1 MSPLLIALPIF
12 AISYLLL
19 PYYRSGQPFQPKDT
33 ILAFDHDSMLAD
45 LMTQGGD
52 ARIVLDPQTRLNRY
66 SSGPY
71 PRDMLALASST
82 ANDLS
87 ADAAVYIA
95 EKYGADAAALNSG
108 AAYAEA
114 LEQSRSQIRNAY
126 ALPSDID
133 IFFAPSGTDLEYV
146 PLFASAGKG
155 KNGVSNLLLGADE
168 VGSGCI
174 HSAAGH
180 YFANETALG
189 TVVAPGQLVEDMVPV
204 TMGDFPVRDA
214 MGTAFDGPAIAT
226 QMGPKIAEAL
236 ANGLHPLVHIVHGS
250 KTGLVLP
257 HLDEI
262 DALIARFG
270 TSVSF
275 VVDACQARI
284 TTPAIH
290 DYLQRGIIVF
300 LTGSKF
306 MGGPPFSGFALLP
319 PGMAANAAPLPI
331 GAAQIFR
338 LAEVPSDWAG
348 RAHLDN
354 SGNAGLA
361 LRLSASLFEL
371 ERFQKLSTAEVVR
384 VVSSF
389 TSATDRLAAMLD
401 VRKVGAAAPSEA
413 DELAGHPIEMQT
425 LVTLDLCH
433 DQNGT
438 QVRNIDFDGATAIHK
453 ALIGRDIRLG
463 QPVKCVKLT
472 DGRWGATVRIGV
484 SMPQLVR
491 LSVQNDAEIAA
502 TLTGMMDRIA
512 EPLSAL
518 LKRPS

>member
-1 MSPLLIALPIF
+1 M
-12 AISYLLL
+12 
-19 PYYRSGQPFQPKDT
+19 
-33 ILAFDHDSMLAD
+33 AFDHDSTLAD

-71 PRDMLALASST
+71 ARDVLALASST

-87 ADAAVYIA
+87 ADAAVFLR
-95 EKYGADAAALNSG
+95 EKYGADAASLNSG
-108 AAYAEA
+108 ARYADA
-114 LEQSRSQIRNAY
+114 LEQSRAQIRSAY
-126 ALPSDID
+126 NLSDDID

-146 PLFASAGKG
+146 PLFASAGKSTH
-155 KNGVSNLLLGADE
+155 GVSNLLLGADE

-174 HSAAGH
+174 HSAAGR

-189 TVVAPGQLVEDMVPV
+189 TPVAPGHPVEDMVPV
-204 TMGDFPVRDA
+204 EMGDFPVRDA
-214 MGTAFDGPAIAT
+214 MGTAFDGPTIAA
-226 QMGPKIAEAL
+226 QMGPKIADAL
-236 ANGLHPLVHIVHGS
+236 SDGLHPLVHIVHGS

-290 DYLQRGIIVF
+290 DYLDRGIIVF

-319 PGMAANAAPLPI
+319 AGMAANAAPLPA
-331 GAAQIFR
+331 GAKQIFR
-338 LAEVPSDWAG
+338 RAEVPMNWSG
-348 RAHLDN
+348 RAALDD

-371 ERFQKLSTAEVVR
+371 ERFQKLSIAEVSR
-384 VVSSF
+384 VVSGF
-389 TSATDRLAAMLD
+389 TAATDKLAAMLK
-401 VRKVGAAAPSEA
+401 VRKVSAAAPSEA
-413 DELAGHPIEMQT
+413 GEPASHPIEMQT

-433 DQNGT
+433 DQMGN
-438 QVRNIDFDGATAIHK
+438 QVRNFDFDDATAIHK
-453 ALIGRDIRLG
+453 SLIGQNIRLG
-463 QPVKCVKLT
+463 QPVKCVKLK
-472 DGRWGATVRIGV
+472 DDRWGATVRIGI
-484 SMPQLVR
+484 SMPQLVG
-491 LSVQNDAEIAA
+491 LAAHNDAEIA
-502 TLTGMMDRIA
+502 TSFDEMMRRIA
-512 EPLSAL
+512 ESLTML
-518 LKRPS
+518 LENSGRPA

>member
-1 MSPLLIALPIF
+1 M
-12 AISYLLL
+12 
-19 PYYRSGQPFQPKDT
+19 
-33 ILAFDHDSMLAD
+33 AFDHDSTLAD

-52 ARIVLDPQTRLNRY
+52 ARIVLDPQARLNRY

-71 PRDMLALASST
+71 PRDVLALASST

-87 ADAAVYIA
+87 ADAAA
-95 EKYGADAAALNSG
+95 FLSAQYGAEAESLNAG
-108 AAYAEA
+108 DAYAYA
-114 LEQSRSQIRNAY
+114 LEQSRGQIRGAY
-126 ALPSDID
+126 NLASDID

-155 KNGVSNLLLGADE
+155 INGVSNLLLGADE

-189 TVVAPGQLVEDMVPV
+189 ISVTPGQPVEGMVAV
-204 TMGDFPVRDA
+204 EMGDFPVRDA
-214 MGTAFDGPAIAT
+214 MGTAFDGPAMAT

-236 ANGLHPLVHIVHGS
+236 SAGLHPLVHVVHGS
-250 KTGLVLP
+250 KTGLILP

-270 TSVSF
+270 DAVSF

-319 PGMAANAAPLPI
+319 PTIAAKASPLPM
-331 GAAQIFR
+331 GATQIFR
-338 LAEVPSDWAG
+338 RAEVPMDWAG
-348 RAHLDN
+348 REALDD

-371 ERFQKLSTAEVVR
+371 ERFQKLSIAK
-384 VVSSF
+384 VSRLVGAF
-389 TSATDRLAAMLD
+389 TTATDKLAAMLN

-413 DELAGHPIEMQT
+413 GEPAGHPIEMQT

-433 DQNGT
+433 DANGY

-453 ALIGRDIRLG
+453 ALIGQDIRLG
-463 QPVKCVKLT
+463 QPVKCVKLV
-472 DGRWGATVRIGV
+472 DGRWGATVRIGI
-484 SMPQLVR
+484 SMPQLVK
-491 LSVQNDAEIAA
+491 LSAYDDAEIATA
-502 TLTGMMDRIA
+502 LNAMMDRIA
-512 EPLSAL
+512 THLGTFL
-518 LKRPS
+518 Q

>member
-1 MSPLLIALPIF
+1 
-12 AISYLLL
+12 
-19 PYYRSGQPFQPKDT
+19 
-33 ILAFDHDSMLAD
+33 LAFDHDSTLAD

-71 PRDMLALASST
+71 PRDVLALASST

-87 ADAAVYIA
+87 ADAAAYLS
-95 EKYGADAAALNSG
+95 EKYGADAASLNSG
-108 AAYAEA
+108 GAYAQA
-114 LEQSRSQIRNAY
+114 LAQSRQQIRNAY
-126 ALPSDID
+126 SLTDDID

-146 PLFASAGKG
+146 PLFASAEKSTH
-155 KNGVSNLLLGADE
+155 GVSNLLLGADE

-174 HSAAGH
+174 HSAAGF

-189 TVVAPGQLVEDMVPV
+189 ASVGPGQSVEGMVPV
-204 TMGDFPVRDA
+204 EMGDFPVRDA
-214 MGTAFDGPAIAT
+214 MGTAFDGPAIAA
-226 QMGPKIAEAL
+226 QMGPKIADAL
-236 ANGLHPLVHIVHGS
+236 SAGLHPLVHVVHGS

-262 DALIARFG
+262 DALIGRFG
-270 TSVSF
+270 DDVSF

-319 PGMAANAAPLPI
+319 PGMAAKAAALPI

-338 LAEVPSDWAG
+338 RAEVPPAWSG
-348 RAHLDN
+348 RELLDD

-371 ERFQKLSTAEVVR
+371 ERFQKLSVDQVAR
-384 VVSSF
+384 VVSGF
-389 TSATDRLAAMLD
+389 TAATDRAAAMLD

-413 DELAGHPIEMQT
+413 GEPAGHPIEMQT

-433 DQNGT
+433 DGNGN

-453 ALIGRDIRLG
+453 ALIGEGIRLG
-463 QPVKCVKLT
+463 QPVKCVKLI
-472 DGRWGATVRIGV
+472 DGRWGATVRIGI
-484 SMPQLVR
+484 SMPQLVI
-491 LSVQNDAEIAA
+491 LSDQNDAEIAA
-502 TLTGMMDRIA
+502 TLDGMMDRIA
-512 EPLSAL
+512 KPLGAL
-518 LKRPS
+518 LVNGIA

>member
-1 MSPLLIALPIF
+1 MWPLLIALPIF
-12 AISYLLL
+12 AISYLLMPDYSHL
-19 PYYRSGQPFQPKDT
+19 AQQQPKDPV
-33 ILAFDHDSMLAD
+33 LAFDHDSTLAN

-71 PRDMLALASST
+71 PRDVLALASST

-87 ADAAVYIA
+87 ADAAAYLVEVY
-95 EKYGADAAALNSG
+95 GTDAANLNSG
-108 AAYAEA
+108 DVYADA
-114 LEQSRSQIRNAY
+114 LEQSRAQIRSAY
-126 ALPSDID
+126 NLDSDID

-146 PLFASAGKG
+146 PLFACAGKG
-155 KNGVSNLLLGADE
+155 ANGVSNLLLGADE

-174 HSAAGH
+174 HSAAGR

-189 TVVAPGQLVEDMVPV
+189 TDVTPGQPVEGMVKV
-204 TMGDFPVRDA
+204 EMGDFPVRDA
-214 MGTAFDGPAIAT
+214 MGTAFDGPAIAK
-226 QMGPKIAEAL
+226 QMGPKIADAL
-236 ANGLHPLVHIVHGS
+236 SAGLHPLVHVVHGS

-270 TSVSF
+270 SDVSF

-290 DYLQRGIIVF
+290 DYLKRGIIVF

-319 PGMAANAAPLPI
+319 PGMVANAAPLPV
-331 GAAQIFR
+331 GATQIFR
-338 LAEVPSDWAG
+338 QAEVPTDWAG
-348 RAHLDN
+348 RDALDD

-371 ERFQKLSTAEVVR
+371 ERFQKLSIAEVAR
-384 VVSSF
+384 VVGSF
-389 TSATDRLAAMLD
+389 TTATDNLAAMLR

-413 DELAGHPIEMQT
+413 NEPAGHPIEMQT

-433 DQNGT
+433 DPSGEQLRT
-438 QVRNIDFDGATAIHK
+438 IDFDGATAIHK
-453 ALIGRDIRLG
+453 ALIGKGVRLG
-463 QPVKCVKLT
+463 QPVKCVKLS
-472 DGRWGATVRIGV
+472 DGRWGATVRIGI

-491 LSVQNDAEIAA
+491 LSVLGDPEIAA
-502 TLTGMMDRIA
+502 TLAAMMNQIS
-512 EPLSAL
+512 EPLAAL
-518 LKRPS
+518 LKNGG